1 MRRLSRLQILVAVAA
16 LMVVA
21 GLAATQTVAE
31 ARRNPRPT
39 VTQRYVPP
47 PTATPLATVTPTP
60 AATATLSPAV
70 TASPTVAV
78 TAAPTALA
86 TPVPTVAAAATP
98 ATSPLVRFSDNF
110 DGHSTGMNWLDGSV
124 HGSWLDVFNGYGTAG
139 IESAGNLVLAQS
151 PKAATQPGE
160 THAALAVTSQQ
171 FGDVDVTL
179 QMRTVAQLRTGSTA
193 NPWEVAWAL
202 WNYTDNTHFYYVVL
216 KPGGFEIGKEDP
228 AYPGAQRFLVT
239 SGAMQFPIG
248 RWYTVHVKQVANTF
262 TVSVDGVQIAQF
274 TDNERPYTSG
284 AVGLYSE
291 DAYVHFNNVV
301 VQ

>member
-1 MRRLSRLQILVAVAA
+1 MRRPGRLQILVAVAA

-39 VTQRYVPP
+39 VTRQYRPA
-47 PTATPLATVTPTP
+47 PTATPVVTSTPTP
-60 AATATLSPAV
+60 AATASPA
-70 TASPTVAV
+70 AV
-78 TAAPTALA
+78 
-86 TPVPTVAAAATP
+86 ATP
-98 ATSPLVRFSDNF
+98 ASSPAARFSDTF
-110 DGHSTGMNWLDGSV
+110 EGLTAGMSWLDSGV
-124 HGSWLDVFNGYGTAG
+124 YGNWVDVFNGYGTAG
-139 IESAGNLVLAQS
+139 IETSGDLVLAQA
-151 PKAATQPGE
+151 PKAATQAGE
-160 THAALAVTSQQ
+160 THAALAVTAQNFS
-171 FGDVDVTL
+171 DVDLTL
-179 QMRTVAQLRTGSTA
+179 QLRTVSQLRTGSA
-193 NPWEVAWAL
+193 PNPWEVAWAL

-239 SGAMQFPIG
+239 SGAMQFPVG
-248 RWYTVHVKQVANTF
+248 RWYTVHIKQVANAF

-274 TDNERPYTSG
+274 TDNERPYTAG